1 MASMYIISMS
11 SDHKINYLT
20 FETINELD
28 DFYLFFFIYSNELL
42 ISNLLFVYYRV
53 YRYDGTKIESKD
65 LIFSLFSLLVLLFF
79 EKTKKLK

>member
-1 MASMYIISMS
+1 MS